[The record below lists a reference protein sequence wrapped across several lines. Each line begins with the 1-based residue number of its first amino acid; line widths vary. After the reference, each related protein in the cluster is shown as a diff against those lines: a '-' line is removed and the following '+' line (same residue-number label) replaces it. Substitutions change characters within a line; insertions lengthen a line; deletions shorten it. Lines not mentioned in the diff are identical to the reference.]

1 MGLSI
6 SFSVLRRTL
15 ALALLGVAVRM
26 GGGLLLGFAVA
37 WLLNLS
43 GMERAIVVLVSAMPA
58 AVTAVIFA
66 TETVL
71 DEDLVT
77 SIVALS
83 ICVGVGLLPW
93 LPRLTLLLLG

>member
-6 SFSVLRRTL
+6 SFSMMRRTFP
-15 ALALLGVAVRM
+15 LALLGVAVRM
-26 GGGLLLGFAVA
+26 GGGLLLGFVVA
-37 WLLNLS
+37 WLLDLS
-43 GMERAIVVLVSAMPA
+43 GMERAIVVLVAAMPS

-66 TETVL
+66 TDTKL

-83 ICVGVGLLPW
+83 ICLGVALLPW
-93 LPRLTLLLLG
+93 LPRLSLLLLE